1 MTESNAVG
9 PSAKPASALGSVLT
23 GRAWPAGVVRT
34 LLLAGAYI
42 AAAKAAFALA
52 FVQTS
57 IAPIWPPSGIALAAI
72 LLLGYRAVPGIWLGA
87 FVVNALT
94 PVPLWVSAALAVG
107 NTLEALAGAWLLRR
121 VDFGYAIDRVRDVLA
136 LAGLAA
142 ALSTT
147 VSATV
152 GVGSLWLGGTLP
164 GRSLPSSWVIWWAG
178 DAAGI
183 LTVAPLLL
191 VWSTRRWDRRPRPA
205 RVLEAG
211 ALAVTLVLLTVAGLA
226 VPVVRPFAV
235 FPALV
240 WAAVRFRQT
249 GAAVVTLFVAAVV
262 VWATARGRGPFV
274 QSSLTES
281 LILAQAFTG
290 VLIASGLLLLGALTA
305 ERDSASR
312 LLDATFERLP
322 LGLVLIDRDL
332 TVRRA
337 SRNAEQLLGVQLA
350 PGLSVRTLYRRL
362 QMTDLAGRPWLAE
375 GTEMLAATVRAGLG
389 HGEVMIT
396 RYATDEQARLEYW
409 AVPVHDNG
417 GFAVLAVLFHDVTAL
432 RKAEADRERLPGRLI
447 RIQEN
452 DRRELAARLRKD
464 VVRGLAA
471 ALADVD
477 GVQERLPAGEEQAR
491 RAVRRVVDM
500 LNHSLQTTRLL
511 LSDLRPPL
519 LDTQGLHAAISQ
531 QLGRIAVETG
541 MRTELHWRRDERF
554 DPMVE
559 AIVFRAAQE
568 ALTNVVRHA
577 RASQLVVTGRS
588 EGGLLIVEVS
598 DDGIGFAPD
607 ERHQAA
613 VHEHLGMR
621 AMAERIELAGG
632 SVYVRSAPKVGTT
645 VSISVPIPPRS

>member
-1 MTESNAVG
+1 MTVSNAVE
-9 PSAKPASALGSVLT
+9 PSAKPASALTSILT
-23 GRAWPAGVVRT
+23 GRAWLAGVVRT
-34 LLLAGAYI
+34 VLLAGVYVV
-42 AAAKAAFALA
+42 AAKAAFALA

-72 LLLGYRAVPGIWLGA
+72 LLLGYQAAPGIWLGA
-87 FVVNALT
+87 FVFNALT
-94 PVPLWVSAALAVG
+94 PVPLWVSAAIAVG

-121 VDFGYAIDRVRDVLA
+121 VGFGYAIDRVRDVLA

-147 VSATV
+147 ISATV
-152 GVGSLWLGGTLP
+152 GVGSLWLSGTLP

-178 DAAGI
+178 DAAGL

-191 VWSTRRWDRRPRPA
+191 VWSTRRWDQRPRPA

-211 ALAVTLVLLTVAGLA
+211 ALAVTLALLTAAGLA
-226 VPVVRPFAV
+226 VPVARPFAV

-249 GAAVVTLFVAAVV
+249 GASVVTLFVAAVV

-281 LILAQAFTG
+281 LLLAQAFTG
-290 VLIASGLLLLGALTA
+290 VLIATCLLLLAALTA

-322 LGLVLIDRDL
+322 LGLVLINSDL
-332 TVRRA
+332 TVRRG

-375 GTEMLAATVRAGLG
+375 GTEMLAATIRAGLG

-396 RYATDEQARLEYW
+396 RYGTGERACLEYW
-409 AVPVHDNG
+409 AVPVYDNG
-417 GFAVLAVLFHDVTAL
+417 RFAVLAVLFHDVTAL
-432 RKAEADRERLPGRLI
+432 RRAEADRERLPGRLI
-447 RIQEN
+447 RMQEN

-477 GVQERLPAGEEQAR
+477 GVRERLPAGEEQTR
-491 RAVRRVVDM
+491 RAVHRVVDT
-500 LNHSLQTTRLL
+500 LNHSLQATRSM

-541 MRTELHWRRDERF
+541 MHTELHWRRDERL
-554 DPMVE
+554 DPTLE

-577 RASQLVVTGRS
+577 RASELVVTGRP
-588 EGGLLIVEVS
+588 EGGLLTVEIT
-598 DDGIGFAPD
+598 DDGIGFAHD
-607 ERHQAA
+607 EQHQTA

-621 AMAERIELAGG
+621 AMVERIEVAGG
-632 SVYVRSAPKVGTT
+632 SVNVRSAPKAGTT
-645 VSISVPIPPRS
+645 ISITVPMHPRS